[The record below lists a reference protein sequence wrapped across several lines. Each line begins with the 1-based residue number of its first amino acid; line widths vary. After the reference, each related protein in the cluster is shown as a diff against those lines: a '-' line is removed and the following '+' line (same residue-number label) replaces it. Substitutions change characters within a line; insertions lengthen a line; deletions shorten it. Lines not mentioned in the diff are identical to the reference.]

1 MTYKLYRAK
10 DTRDDSAML
19 WLHDT
24 RTAKVAQFH
33 TKTAVTRIKTAVTRI
48 KRLTAVGPCAITWS
62 PEGDLLK
69 HGTDVR
75 LIESWN

>member
-1 MTYKLYRAK
+1 MTYKLYSAT
-10 DTRDDSAML
+10 DTRDSKPML

-33 TKTAVTRIKTAVTRI
+33 AKTAVSRI

-62 PEGDLLK
+62 PEGDLAK
-69 HGTDVR
+69 HATNVE
-75 LIESWN
+75 LIESWT

>member
-10 DTRDDSAML
+10 DTRDDS
-19 WLHDT
+19 
-24 RTAKVAQFH
+24 
-33 TKTAVTRIKTAVTRI
+33 IKH
-48 KRLTAVGPCAITWS
+48 LTAVGPCAITWS

-69 HGTDVR
+69 HGTDVQ